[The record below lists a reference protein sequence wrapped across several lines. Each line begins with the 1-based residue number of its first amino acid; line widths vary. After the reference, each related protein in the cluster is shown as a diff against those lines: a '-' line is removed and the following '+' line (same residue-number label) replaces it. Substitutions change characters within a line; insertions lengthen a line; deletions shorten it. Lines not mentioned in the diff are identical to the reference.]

1 MEHYL
6 YHLTFMVL
14 EDAMYPVGGTP
25 QSHVLE
31 NPATTGLKRYDAI
44 AVQMLGK

>member
-14 EDAMYPVGGTP
+14 EDAIYPVGGTP
-25 QSHVLE
+25 QSHVVE

>member
-1 MEHYL
+1 MEHYF

-25 QSHVLE
+25 QFHMIE
-31 NPATTGLKRYDAI
+31 NPATTGLKRYGAI
-44 AVQMLGK
+44 TVQML

>member
-6 YHLTFMVL
+6 CRLTFMVL
-14 EDAMYPVGGTP
+14 EDAIYPVGGTP
-25 QSHVLE
+25 QSHVVE
-31 NPATTGLKRYDAI
+31 NPATTGLKRYGAI

>member
-25 QSHVLE
+25 QSHVVE
-31 NPATTGLKRYDAI
+31 NPATTDLKRYGAI

>member
-25 QSHVLE
+25 QSHVVE

>member
-6 YHLTFMVL
+6 YHLPFMVL

-25 QSHVLE
+25 QSHVVE
-31 NPATTGLKRYDAI
+31 NPATDLKRYGAF
-44 AVQMLGK
+44 AVQML